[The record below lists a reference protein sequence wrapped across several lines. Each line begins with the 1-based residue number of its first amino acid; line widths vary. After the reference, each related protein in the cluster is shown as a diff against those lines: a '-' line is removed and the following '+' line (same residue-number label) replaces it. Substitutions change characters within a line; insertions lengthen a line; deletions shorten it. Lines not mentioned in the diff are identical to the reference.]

1 MSRVDVYIFRQVLT
15 NTCFI
20 GAILGITVFLVQSV
34 KLIEL
39 IVTRGMTLESFGW
52 LALLALPKLSSYVLP
67 IALFIG
73 LIMTYHRMNVDNEI
87 TVLKSSGFSNRRLVF
102 PGMSA
107 ALAIALTGYLFSLY
121 ISPLAY
127 GELQRNLDRYKTQW
141 GSALLKEGRFT
152 AFGNSITLYMES
164 REGNRLYGLMY
175 DNRTDPESPFT
186 IFAEEGQ
193 VFDEGNGQRIVLKNG
208 TRQTLINDRFQF
220 ISFEQ
225 SIVELIPAQASNTP
239 KWRQPEERFLP
250 DLLFPDPENATNKDH
265 WNLLIIQGHRMLS
278 QPLLNLALAAI
289 ALAAMLRP
297 AFSRRGSWQPVLS
310 VSALA
315 AIVQL
320 ATLYGAV
327 LAEELL
333 LLIPL
338 LYILPLAVALAG
350 LMVAAWQTG
359 DQTSD
364 NSSPAQPDAYGYSV
378 K

>member
-1 MSRVDVYIFRQVLT
+1 M
-15 NTCFI
+15 
-20 GAILGITVFLVQSV
+20 ITAP
-34 KLIEL
+34 
-39 IVTRGMTLESFGW
+39 TR
-52 LALLALPKLSSYVLP
+52 K
-67 IALFIG
+67 
-73 LIMTYHRMNVDNEI
+73 N
-87 TVLKSSGFSNRRLVF
+87 
-102 PGMSA
+102 
-107 ALAIALTGYLFSLY
+107 
-121 ISPLAY
+121 
-127 GELQRNLDRYKTQW
+127 
-141 GSALLKEGRFT
+141 
-152 AFGNSITLYMES
+152 
-164 REGNRLYGLMY
+164 
-175 DNRTDPESPFT
+175 PFT

-225 SIVELIPAQASNTP
+225 SIVELIPAQTANTP
-239 KWRQPEERFLP
+239 KWRQPEERFLL
-250 DLLFPDPENATNKDH
+250 DLLFPDPENATNKSH

-327 LAEELL
+327 LAEEFL

-350 LMVAAWQTG
+350 LMVAVWQIG